1 MFVQFGSRGRI
12 VAEGVEADRCGGV
25 EADRASVIVAS
36 VDVSVD
42 VSASLLFDASHCSM
56 RCMHTLHACVLHPRT
71 MQAPQ
76 LDAFNLSIYRIHL
89 IMVH

>member
-25 EADRASVIVAS
+25 EADRTSVIVAS

-42 VSASLLFDASHCSM
+42 VM
-56 RCMHTLHACVLHPRT
+56 RCVLLIACMYVC
-71 MQAPQ
+71 MYVC
-76 LDAFNLSIYRIHL
+76 NLKTFLQISISYMSESRADKNHHRI
-89 IMVH
+89 V